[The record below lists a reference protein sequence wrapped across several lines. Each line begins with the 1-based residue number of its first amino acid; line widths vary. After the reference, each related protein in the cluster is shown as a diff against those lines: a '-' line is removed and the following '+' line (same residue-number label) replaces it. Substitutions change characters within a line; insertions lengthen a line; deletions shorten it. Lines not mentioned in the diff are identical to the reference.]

1 MAEVNA
7 LYDHKSFGR
16 KFSEF
21 NCKSAR
27 AAQANNVGG
36 VTSSWEIF
44 SNFPLRFVKVVS
56 LIISQDLVR

>member
-1 MAEVNA
+1 MNA

-16 KFSEF
+16 KFPEF
-21 NCKSAR
+21 NFKSAR

-44 SNFPLRFVKVVS
+44 SNFPFRFVKVVS